1 MRILVTGAS
10 GQLGKTFQKLETNWE
25 NISFTFCS
33 SAELDITNE
42 IQVTDYFE
50 QHAFDWVINCAAYT
64 KVDLAE
70 EEIEKAFAVNQLGV
84 KNLVSSCEK
93 HALKLIHFST
103 DYVFDGNAST
113 PYTEESDCNPI
124 NVYGK
129 SKRAGELEILD
140 AKIQAIIIR
149 TSWVFSEFNANF
161 AQTMLTLFATKEQIN
176 VVTDQLGTPTS
187 TQDLVE
193 ITMEIIQKHAEDFST
208 DIFHVT
214 NSGVASWYD
223 FAYELKTST
232 ATSCEITPIPSTR
245 FPTKAVRPS
254 YSILSKEKLNKHFQI
269 VPRHWKETI
278 KTMLSFTND
287 SK

>member
-10 GQLGKTFQKLETNWE
+10 GQLGKTFQKLEANWK
-25 NISFTFCS
+25 NISFTFCAS
-33 SAELDITNE
+33 SELDITDTD
-42 IQVTDYFE
+42 QVADFFE

-113 PYTEESDCNPI
+113 PYTEESECNPI

-129 SKRAGELEILD
+129 SKRAGELEILNTT
-140 AKIQAIIIR
+140 IQAIIIR
-149 TSWVFSEFNANF
+149 TSWVFSEFNGNF
-161 AQTMLTLFATKEQIN
+161 AQTMLTLFNTKEQIN
-176 VVTDQLGTPTS
+176 VITDQIGTPTS
-187 TQDLVE
+187 THDLAQ
-193 ITMEIIQKHAEDFST
+193 ITVQIIQNMTENFST
-208 DIFHVT
+208 EILHVT

-223 FAYELKTST
+223 FAYALKTST
-232 ATSCEITPIPSTR
+232 NTPCEILPIPSAGY
-245 FPTKAVRPS
+245 PSKAVRPF
-254 YSILSKEKLNKHFQI
+254 YSILSKEKLKTYFQI
-269 VPRHWKETI
+269 VPKHWTERI
-278 KTMLSFTND
+278 QQLIS
-287 SK
+287 